1 MLTAEQIDEVSA
13 AEKDGFIDKMGIRAR
28 AGMHKKFVKFV
39 KPESLTIL
47 DVGASSSPALRMSNF
62 LEFAYPNLNITAV
75 GLGEETEVW
84 KKLYPKV
91 PYIKGCALNLPF
103 ENNSFDVVYSHA
115 VIEHVG
121 NFENQTRMIKEAIRV
136 ARKSVWITTPNRWHP
151 LEFHT
156 ILPLIH
162 WLPKKIHR
170 QLLSKLGREYFS
182 NEKVLNLMSEKELY
196 KAIKLQSRYA
206 FMTFKIHRSRFM
218 GFTENLLL
226 HIKIR

>member
-1 MLTAEQIDEVSA
+1 
-13 AEKDGFIDKMGIRAR
+13 
-28 AGMHKKFVKFV
+28 
-39 KPESLTIL
+39 
-47 DVGASSSPALRMSNF
+47 MSNF